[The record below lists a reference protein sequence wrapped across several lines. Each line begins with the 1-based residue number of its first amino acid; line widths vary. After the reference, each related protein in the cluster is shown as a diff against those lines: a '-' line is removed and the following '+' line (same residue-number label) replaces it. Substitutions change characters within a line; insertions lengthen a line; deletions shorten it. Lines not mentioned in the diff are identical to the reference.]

1 MAIQA
6 AHRHRHGA
14 GETQMDLASVPGSTT
29 ATDLRDAHQQAGAS
43 VRDDAGPRFWILT
56 TYLAYLA
63 IVTALM
69 ASLLSNLESSPGV
82 LVPVSCASL
91 GVMGVL
97 VTMVFLGLEVRQN
110 RRLAGR
116 VAGEATYGV
125 YLASIGYFALTV
137 VIASALLLV
146 RQ

>member
-1 MAIQA
+1 
-6 AHRHRHGA
+6 
-14 GETQMDLASVPGSTT
+14 MDLASVPGSTT
-29 ATDLRDAHQQAGAS
+29 ATDLRDAHQQAGVS
-43 VRDDAGPRFWILT
+43 VREDAGPRFWILT

-69 ASLLSNLESSPGV
+69 ASLLSNLESSPGI
-82 LVPVSCASL
+82 LIPVSCASL
-91 GVMGVL
+91 GVMGML
-97 VTMVFLGLEVRQN
+97 VTAVFLGLEVRRN
-110 RRLAGR
+110 RRLDGR